1 VGDDVQI
8 DYDDLKELRDYLEEI
23 VEELDKASDR
33 ADELEDA
40 IGDPMDK
47 DDLRE
52 AAEEFEDGW
61 DDRRGELK
69 EDLEKIH
76 EHVKAVIEGFEEWDR
91 DTSDSME
98 PE

>member
-1 VGDDVQI
+1 MGDDVQI
-8 DYDDLKELRDYLEEI
+8 DYDDLKELRDYLKEI

-61 DDRRGELK
+61 DDRRAELK